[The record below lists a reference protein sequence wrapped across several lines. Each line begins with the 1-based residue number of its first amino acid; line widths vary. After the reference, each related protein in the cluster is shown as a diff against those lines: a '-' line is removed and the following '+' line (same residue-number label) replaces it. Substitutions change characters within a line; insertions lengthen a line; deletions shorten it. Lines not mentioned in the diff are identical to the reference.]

1 MLVKQLHQLGEI
13 GERAGQPVDLVD
25 HDDVDLAATDM
36 VQQLL
41 EGWAVQGGAGQPA
54 IIIPRPDQP
63 PALVGLALDVGLA
76 GLALGIQRVELE
88 VEIMLGGFAGV
99 DGAAK
104 GPGRGRYHWPASAR
118 AVSGLTPKKRRP
130 FHEVPVMARA
140 TAERLG

>member
-1 MLVKQLHQLGEI
+1 MLVKQLYQLGEI

-41 EGWAVQGGAGQPA
+41 EGWAVQGGAEQPA

-99 DGAAK
+99 D
-104 GPGRGRYHWPASAR
+104 RTASLLWKQA
-118 AVSGLTPKKRRP
+118 TPN
-130 FHEVPVMARA
+130 
-140 TAERLG
+140 GIS